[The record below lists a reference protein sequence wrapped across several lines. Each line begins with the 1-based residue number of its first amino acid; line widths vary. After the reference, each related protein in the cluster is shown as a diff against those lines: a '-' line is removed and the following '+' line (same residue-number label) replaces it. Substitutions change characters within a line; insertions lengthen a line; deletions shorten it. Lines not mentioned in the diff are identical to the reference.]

1 MSNTSP
7 TLAQLEQKDTFIRRH
22 IGPGK
27 GEIEEMLSAIGASSL
42 DDLIE
47 QTVPAGIALPEPLKC
62 GEGATEVEALSEV
75 KFECFCFSIWMESL
89 FSDSATE
96 F

>member
-1 MSNTSP
+1 MSNTSHIGS
-7 TLAQLEQKDTFIRRH
+7 TRAKDTFIRRH

-47 QTVPAGIALPEPLKC
+47 QMYRQVLRYQ
-62 GEGATEVEALSEV
+62 SY
-75 KFECFCFSIWMESL
+75 
-89 FSDSATE
+89 
-96 F
+96 

>member
-1 MSNTSP
+1 MRQPLRVLNNVMSNTS

-27 GEIEEMLSAIGASSL
+27 GEIEEMLSAIGASSP

-62 GEGATEVEALSEV
+62 GEGDRS
-75 KFECFCFSIWMESL
+75 
-89 FSDSATE
+89 
-96 F
+96 